1 MLGFVGSAKDEALP
15 SGFPLLVPPESSLF
29 YLSSPRPNFEVPGP
43 GQDPNLRAPP
53 PAQALGLLNS
63 SHLGSSLPFPSKL

>member
-43 GQDPNLRAPP
+43 GQDPTSVLRPQP
-53 PAQALGLLNS
+53 RL
-63 SHLGSSLPFPSKL
+63 LGS